1 LSTLSFRKITLR
13 TTALALAS
21 MAAYS
26 TFYLASLNAAYAA
39 QVRGSLVDHAVYSRM
54 VQKLSHG
61 SLRLI
66 DTFNGPDG
74 LTGLVAQP
82 VSGKGTKTLAWGLDG
97 KLLIAGPVLDAQGQN
112 LSLQAARAHGLL
124 PKPMAG
130 EKLAQAMLN
139 APGFTVGSKGPLIAV
154 FLDPNCI
161 FCHQFWDEAYP
172 LAEAGKIRIKVVPV
186 GFLKPASLPKAVT
199 ILMQKDPAAAWAQNE
214 AKFDVATEE
223 GGTVP
228 AKTLDPK
235 VVREIQA
242 NTQLLAQTG
251 EVATPTI
258 AACANP
264 GEKTPQIFHG
274 LAPDML
280 GSLAK
285 GTSLLPSGA
294 CS

>member
-1 LSTLSFRKITLR
+1 
-13 TTALALAS
+13 
-21 MAAYS
+21 
-26 TFYLASLNAAYAA
+26 
-39 QVRGSLVDHAVYSRM
+39 M

-61 SLRLI
+61 SLRLV

-74 LTGLVAQP
+74 LTGLVAETA
-82 VSGKGTKTLAWGLDG
+82 SGKGQKTLAWGLDG

-112 LSLQAARAHGLL
+112 LSLQAAKTHGLL
-124 PKPMAG
+124 PKPIAG
-130 EKLAQAMLN
+130 GKLSRAMLD
-139 APGFTVGSKGPLIAV
+139 APGFTVGSKGPLTAV

-161 FCHQFWDEAYP
+161 FCHKFWNEAYP
-172 LAEAGKIRIKVVPV
+172 LAKAGRIRVKVVPV
-186 GFLKPASLPKAVT
+186 GFLKPTSLSKAAT
-199 ILMQKDPAAAWAQNE
+199 ILMQKDPATAWAQNE

-235 VVREIQA
+235 IVREIQA

-285 GTSLLPSGA
+285 GGSLLPSGN

>member
-1 LSTLSFRKITLR
+1 MGIRFVPSGKKI
-13 TTALALAS
+13 LAGATI
-21 MAAYS
+21 A
-26 TFYLASLNAAYAA
+26 ASLSAIGIVAFAD
-39 QVRGSLVDHAVYSRM
+39 GSAGSQARPTSVDHVVYSRM

-199 ILMQKDPAAAWAQNE
+199 ILMQKDPATAWAQNE

-235 VVREIQA
+235 IVREIQA